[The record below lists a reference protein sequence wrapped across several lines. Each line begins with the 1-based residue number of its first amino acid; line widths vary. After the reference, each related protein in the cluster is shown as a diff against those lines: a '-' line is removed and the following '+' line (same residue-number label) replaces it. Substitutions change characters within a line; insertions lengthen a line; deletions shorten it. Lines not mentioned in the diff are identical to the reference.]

1 MLVGRQWQG
10 LQSRYFFPSSSRCLL
25 PFPGLVYP
33 LYIMAVSPNGVQL
46 SIWMAVFTFIT
57 SVVIALRIWAI
68 HLTRKSLQLHDY
80 FVIVAHV

>member
-1 MLVGRQWQG
+1 
-10 LQSRYFFPSSSRCLL
+10 
-25 PFPGLVYP
+25 
-33 LYIMAVSPNGVQL
+33 MAVSPNGVQL

>member
-1 MLVGRQWQG
+1 
-10 LQSRYFFPSSSRCLL
+10 
-25 PFPGLVYP
+25 
-33 LYIMAVSPNGVQL
+33 MAVSPNGVQL

-80 FVIVAHV
+80 FVIVAHVREPSSPLLRFCDGQC

>member
-1 MLVGRQWQG
+1 
-10 LQSRYFFPSSSRCLL
+10 
-25 PFPGLVYP
+25 
-33 LYIMAVSPNGVQL
+33 MAVSPNGVQL

-68 HLTRKSLQLHDY
+68 HLTHKSLQLHDY

>member
-1 MLVGRQWQG
+1 
-10 LQSRYFFPSSSRCLL
+10 
-25 PFPGLVYP
+25 
-33 LYIMAVSPNGVQL
+33 MAVSPDGVQL

-68 HLTRKSLQLHDY
+68 RLTRKSLQLHDY